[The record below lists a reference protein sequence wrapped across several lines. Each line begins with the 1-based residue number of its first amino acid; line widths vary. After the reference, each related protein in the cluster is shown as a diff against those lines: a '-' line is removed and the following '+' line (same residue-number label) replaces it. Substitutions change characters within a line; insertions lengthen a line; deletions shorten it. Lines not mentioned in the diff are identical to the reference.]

1 MEKSTKLG
9 YKNWLGIILIGF
21 VGQVAWAIENQ
32 YINLWVYSQ
41 GQNYEYI
48 KWMTWASA
56 IVATLTTFFMGALS
70 DRLGKRRVFI
80 AGGYIIWGVTVFLFG
95 VMSNSNMAIL
105 FGVANAALMAG
116 VMNTIVDCVMTFFG
130 STAND
135 ACFNAHVTDV
145 TNERN
150 RPKVEAIL
158 SVMPLFAVAAML
170 GIGSILG
177 LPGDSSVADFS
188 TKIAQPWF
196 IFFLIFGALTTI
208 VGIVSF
214 FILPKDQIA
223 PNRDEPYMKNL
234 IHGFRPKVIK
244 ANPLFYIALLAFM
257 FFNIATDS
265 FMPYY
270 LVYFTLPATAGGLAI
285 VDSGTFLMV
294 MAVIMGLASIIVI
307 VFGFFMD
314 RIGKLKLLIPAI
326 LTMALGAMILFFVT
340 DIVWVT
346 VAGVIL
352 MSGYLLG
359 TAALGAELRDQTPEK
374 EVGLFQGVR
383 MVGAVMLPMIIG
395 SEASSLCF
403 TKTYLNDFDQ
413 EVKAPDHWMFLVTA
427 VSCGLAIV
435 PAIWLIVSVKK
446 KKVLADPKIH

>member
-1 MEKSTKLG
+1 MKKSSRLG
-9 YKNWLGIILIGF
+9 LKNWVGIILIGF
-21 VGQVAWAIENQ
+21 VGQIAWAIENQ

-41 GQNYEYI
+41 GQNADYI

-70 DRLGKRRVFI
+70 DRLGKRRIFI
-80 AGGYIIWGVTVFLFG
+80 AGGYVIWGITVFLFG
-95 VMSNSNMAIL
+95 VMSNANMGIL

-116 VMNTIVDCVMTFFG
+116 VMNTVVDCVMTFFG

-150 RPKVEAIL
+150 RPKVEAVL

-196 IFFLIFGALTTI
+196 IFFLIFGVLTTI

-214 FILPKDQIA
+214 FILPKDEIA
-223 PNRDEPYMKNL
+223 PNRNEPYMKNL
-234 IHGFRPKVIK
+234 VHGFRPSVVKT
-244 ANPLFYIALLAFM
+244 NPLFYITLLAFM

-270 LVYFTLPATAGGLAI
+270 LVYFTLPSAAGGLAI
-285 VDSGTFLMV
+285 SSSTFLIV
-294 MAVIMGLASIIVI
+294 MGIIMGLASVI
-307 VFGFFMD
+307 VLIFGFFMD
-314 RIGKLKLLIPAI
+314 KIGKLKLLIPAI
-326 LTMALGAMILFFVT
+326 LTMAVGAFILFFVN
-340 DIVWVT
+340 DIAWVT
-346 VAGVIL
+346 VAGVVL

-383 MVGAVMLPMIIG
+383 MVGAVMIPMIIG

-403 TKTYLNDFDQ
+403 TKTYTNDFNQD
-413 EVKAPDHWMFLVTA
+413 VKAPDRWMFIVTA
-427 VSCGLAIV
+427 VSCVLAIV
-435 PAIWLIVSVKK
+435 PAIWLIVQVKK
-446 KKVLADPKIH
+446 RKVLADPKISE